1 VADRVEEI
9 LPKLVAAARSV
20 AEADKE
26 MARIPAERM

>member
-1 VADRVEEI
+1 
-9 LPKLVAAARSV
+9 LPKLFAAAGSV